1 MEQPWV
7 EAMLQRFEEKYQNSD
22 QIEAK
27 SMSMLFEVTTER
39 LRSRQIYQTAS
50 IKTQERLDWI
60 KVNGTGFGF
69 LIGGIAGMISLM
81 IEHLF

>member
-1 MEQPWV
+1 
-7 EAMLQRFEEKYQNSD
+7 MLQRFEEEIHKNSD

-27 SMSMLFEVTTER
+27 SINALKSQLENYGPDKFTK
-39 LRSRQIYQTAS
+39 LLQS
-50 IKTQERLDWI
+50 KTQERLDWI